1 MADTPEFGR
10 GQPHEQGAGLAVSD
24 LKVWFLREVL
34 PLEAALMQFL
44 RRSGRSK
51 SEIDDLCQD
60 VYVRVFEAAQKQLPQ
75 PVRPFVFT
83 IARNLLID
91 HIRKGQVV
99 PIETVAELGTLD
111 VAFDGPGPDRVVI
124 AREEL
129 RRLQVA
135 LDQLPDRCREAVV
148 MRKVDGLPRREIAQ
162 RMGVTEFTVNAHL
175 THGVRLLADMVY
187 GDPAAL
193 RRKS

>member
-1 MADTPEFGR
+1 
-10 GQPHEQGAGLAVSD
+10 VSD